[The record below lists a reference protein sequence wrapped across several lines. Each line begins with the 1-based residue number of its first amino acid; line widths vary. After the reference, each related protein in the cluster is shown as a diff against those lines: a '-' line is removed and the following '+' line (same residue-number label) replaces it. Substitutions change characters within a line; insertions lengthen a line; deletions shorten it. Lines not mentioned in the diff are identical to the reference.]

1 MFKVNTDLS
10 IEITRGDAVEFVVT
24 AQENGENYVFKSGD
38 IVRFKVFEKKGCDC
52 VVLQKDF
59 GVESDTEEV
68 TIVLEEADT
77 KIGELIHK
85 PKDYWYEVELNP
97 DTLPY
102 TIIGYDADGA
112 KVFKLYPEG
121 RDLGAD
127 PITPEDIPFVDKELD
142 MTSHN
147 PVENQTIVKEFDKVN
162 DRIQQNADAVAQEL
176 ANKLS
181 TSGGTM
187 VGNLS
192 MGRKKLTGLTDPE
205 NDSDAV
211 SLGYAKRAYVPKSH
225 LKDNE
230 NPHNVTAEQVGARP
244 NTWMPT
250 ANDVGARSNTWMPTA
265 SDVGARPDSWMPTAK
280 EVGARPSTWT
290 PTAAQVGARPDTWMP
305 TANDVG
311 AVPTTRKV
319 NGKALSANITLSA
332 SDVGARPSTWMPTA
346 ANVGAAPSGLV
357 LQSFTANSNS
367 EITEALTTVFN
378 SMGNDTVGYC
388 HIHVPTSGLDLYD
401 TSWYIEIRRRNTTYA
416 TVTAKSI
423 LNNYTMQRALV
434 GGNWQDWEWFNPP
447 MVAGKEYRTAER
459 YRAKVV
465 YVQLVNLGS
474 MPNKT
479 VKNITFKPTNIA
491 DRISCELMMQLASSN
506 YTETCPAVGTSISYI
521 ETMATWLGNNT
532 DSVIRVATKYD
543 RSSYTGFALCKYTK
557 G

>member
-10 IEITRGDAVEFVVT
+10 IEITRGDAVEFIVT

-121 RDLGAD
+121 RDFGAD

-147 PVENQTIVKEFDKVN
+147 PVENQTIVKEFGKVN
-162 DRIQQNADAVAQEL
+162 DRIQQNADAVALEL

-192 MGRKKLTGLTDPE
+192 MGSKKLTGLTDPE

-211 SLGYAKRAYVPKSH
+211 SLGYAKREYVPKSH
-225 LKDNE
+225 LENNE

-265 SDVGARPDSWMPTAK
+265 SDVGARPDDWMPTAR

-290 PTAAQVGARPDTWMP
+290 PTASEVGARPDTWTPTAAQVGARPNTWTP

-319 NGKALSANITLSA
+319 NGKALSADITLSA
-332 SDVGARPSTWMPTA
+332 SDVGALSLAGGTMTGSINMGTNNITYLADPTGPMQAANKRYVDNSVSTSVSSASNDYHTAHFAKIGKLVICTLLPKVAGTTAIYQEDITMPTGYYPA
-346 ANVGAAPSGLV
+346 TTTTFTIYTTLDGGGNAEVRAYASGILRV
-357 LQSFTANSNS
+357 LRGKGVSVAESSKT
-367 EITEALTTVFN
+367 
-378 SMGNDTVGYC
+378 YC
-388 HIHVPTSGLDLYD
+388 
-401 TSWYIEIRRRNTTYA
+401 W
-416 TVTAKSI
+416 VTA
-423 LNNYTMQRALV
+423 
-434 GGNWQDWEWFNPP
+434 
-447 MVAGKEYRTAER
+447 
-459 YRAKVV
+459 
-465 YVQLVNLGS
+465 
-474 MPNKT
+474 
-479 VKNITFKPTNIA
+479 
-491 DRISCELMMQLASSN
+491 
-506 YTETCPAVGTSISYI
+506 
-521 ETMATWLGNNT
+521 
-532 DSVIRVATKYD
+532 
-543 RSSYTGFALCKYTK
+543 
-557 G
+557 